1 MLRYLTLYAL
11 VLSTNLLMNTNFDL
25 YVIMNLKREQFLWKA
40 GLSFK
45 PDFVFFYKVEKN
57 YPWTKIS
64 VQRVTKSFKSK
75 DRNCNKYQEGIPCST
90 ESDDIAG

>member
-25 YVIMNLKREQFLWKA
+25 YVIMNLRREHFLWK
-40 GLSFK
+40 SRFIIQTW
-45 PDFVFFYKVEKN
+45 FFFFYKVEKN

-64 VQRVTKSFKSK
+64 VQRVTNSFKSK
-75 DRNCNKYQEGIPCST
+75 DRKCNKYQEGIPCST